1 MKRISEG
8 LKPLTIGTLT
18 AKRPV
23 IQGGMGVGI
32 SLSSLAGAV
41 AKAGGIGIISTA
53 QIGFRDPEFRKNPMA
68 ANLAAI
74 HSELK
79 KARETAPDGILG
91 FNIMVA
97 TREYARYVKEAVKA
111 GADVIISGAGLPID
125 MPKFVKEAEEELV
138 DKAGKESLSGEG
150 GQNVENSSATQ
161 SGCGRRTMI
170 APIVSSIK
178 SAMVICRMWDR
189 KYKTAPDFVV
199 VEGPCAGGHLGFSRE
214 QLTEYGADSKNVA
227 HTYEKALYDKEV
239 RGIIDVVKS
248 FADKYGKKIP
258 VVSAGG
264 VFDHEDVMHQL
275 ELGADGVQV
284 ATRFVTTEECDAP
297 LSYKQAYINAKQEDI
312 VIVKSPVGM
321 PGRAIRNAFLER
333 VEQGR
338 QPVKSCTRC
347 LEHCNPAETPYC
359 ITQALIEAA
368 EGNLEDALLFC
379 GSNAYRCEKIE
390 TVPEVMREL
399 CGE

>member
-1 MKRISEG
+1 MEKTNI
-8 LKPLTIGTLT
+8 LKPLKIGNLV

-53 QIGFRDPEFRKNPMA
+53 QIGFKDHDFGKNPMA
-68 ANLAAI
+68 ANLRAI

-79 KARETAPDGILG
+79 KAREKAPQGVLG

-97 TREYARYVKEAVKA
+97 TKEYASYVKEAVKA

-125 MPKFVKEAEEELV
+125 MPKFVAEAENENGGSE
-138 DKAGKESLSGEG
+138 KKE
-150 GQNVENSSATQ
+150 
-161 SGCGRRTMI
+161 RRTMI
-170 APIVSSIK
+170 APIVSSVK
-178 SAMVICRMWDR
+178 SALVICRMWDR
-189 KYKTAPDFVV
+189 KYHTAPDFVV

-214 QLTEYGADSKNVA
+214 QLTELGADTDHVA
-227 HTYEKALYDKEV
+227 ETFNEAAYDKEI
-239 RGIIDVVKS
+239 RGIIETVKS
-248 FADKYGKKIP
+248 FAEKYKKHIP
-258 VVSAGG
+258 VITAGG
-264 VFDHEDVMHQL
+264 IFDHKDVLHQFA
-275 ELGADGVQV
+275 LGAEGVQA
-284 ATRFVTTEECDAP
+284 ATRFVTTEECDADIA
-297 LSYKQAYINAKQEDI
+297 YKEAYINAKEEDI

-321 PGRAIRNAFLER
+321 PGRAIKNKFLER
-333 VEQGR
+333 VAQG
-338 QPVKSCTRC
+338 PVKVERCFRC

-359 ITQALIEAA
+359 ITKALINAA
-368 EGNLEDALLFC
+368 EGKIDEALLFC

-390 TVPEVMREL
+390 TVPEVMAAL